1 MSIDTSFTVGTKL
14 VEVKSLTALLADF
27 RQQLE
32 RESGASINRLDANT
46 AELLSD
52 LCRFLGLS
60 DQNRRKVLG
69 ANGTRHVDIIEQTP
83 SSITIKH

>member
-1 MSIDTSFTVGTKL
+1 MSIDVSFTNGVKL
-14 VEVKSLTALLADF
+14 VEVKSLTALLVDF

-32 RESGASINRLDANT
+32 RESGGSINRLDANA

-52 LCRFLGLS
+52 LCRFLSLS

-69 ANGTRHVDIIEQTP
+69 VNGARYLDMVEHAQSVTTVRH
-83 SSITIKH
+83 

>member
-1 MSIDTSFTVGTKL
+1 MSIDVSFTNGTRL
-14 VEVKSLTALLADF
+14 VEVKSLTSLLSDF

-32 RESGASINRLDANT
+32 RESGGPINRLDANA

-60 DQNRRKVLG
+60 DQNRRKTLG
-69 ANGTRHVDIIEQTP
+69 TSGARYVDMIESIPSNPTIRH
-83 SSITIKH
+83 